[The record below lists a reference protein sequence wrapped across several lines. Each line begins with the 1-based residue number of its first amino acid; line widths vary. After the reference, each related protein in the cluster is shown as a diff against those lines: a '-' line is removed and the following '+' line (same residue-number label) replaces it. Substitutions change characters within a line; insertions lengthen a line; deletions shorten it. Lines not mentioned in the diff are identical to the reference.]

1 MVGFDR
7 GKKRRRTESAAA
19 LLWSIVTWCKSGGT
33 MYMCICPWH
42 PRPCQEFFRIRL
54 LFQARSANCKSLGK
68 RGRGGRTSYTRNETE
83 RWKPEDWK
91 RMRRS
96 VVEWRTRLR
105 PSPVCYTVENKAEI
119 ERSRKGISSILL
131 ALIAAG
137 KRIVCFRIS
146 KRVRVDRSIFRI
158 TF

>member
-1 MVGFDR
+1 MVLTEE
-7 GKKRRRTESAAA
+7 KKRRRTESAAA

-33 MYMCICPWH
+33 MCATLDVLDIRGLVKNFSAFDCCSKH
-42 PRPCQEFFRIRL
+42 APRT
-54 LFQARSANCKSLGK
+54 ANRS
-68 RGRGGRTSYTRNETE
+68 GRGGEGRTSYTRNETE

-131 ALIAAG
+131 ALIAAE